1 MLTTTK
7 ILTRTFGSI
16 DDMETKMDIKQ
27 KTAYWTAIIAF
38 VCGWG
43 LTIAGFI
50 VDPRGEV
57 SGSVLAVL
65 GEAMVYTASVL
76 GITLYFSNEMLK
88 FKRDTRKYLNDKDN
102 ETTAEN

>member
-1 MLTTTK
+1 MDTK
-7 ILTRTFGSI
+7 QRI
-16 DDMETKMDIKQ
+16 
-27 KTAYWTAIIAF
+27 AYWTAIIAF

-50 VDPRGEV
+50 VPPQGEV

-65 GEAMVYTASVL
+65 GEAMIYTASVL

-88 FKRDTRKYLNDKDN
+88 FKRDTRKYLNDREN
-102 ETTAEN
+102 EIDSEN